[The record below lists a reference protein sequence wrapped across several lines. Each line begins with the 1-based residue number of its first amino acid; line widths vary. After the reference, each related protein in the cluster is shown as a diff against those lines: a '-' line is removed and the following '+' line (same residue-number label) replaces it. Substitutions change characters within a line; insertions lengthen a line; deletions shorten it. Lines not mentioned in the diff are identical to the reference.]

1 MRVRQEAPES
11 AFRSLAQTH
20 SQFMGEGSETFR
32 AHEATYGA
40 SPSCFRRVNAGR
52 CYPHPASATLA
63 DLSLVRERCK
73 RSARDAFR
81 YLLFLVALGAREVV
95 LNDRPWIVQAPI
107 VRRDASLVP
116 NRDDGHRPMVGP
128 VGTEHHAMVREFNC
142 DSLRQLLLTLRE
154 IIEFLL
160 RYPFIERRQRRRFR
174 WRVWRRHQV
183 PARKRGA
190 RPAWQSFII
199 SS

>member
-1 MRVRQEAPES
+1 
-11 AFRSLAQTH
+11 
-20 SQFMGEGSETFR
+20 MGEGSETFNAR
-32 AHEATYGA
+32 EATYGV
-40 SPSCFRRVNAGR
+40 SPSCSARMNAGR

-116 NRDDGHRPMVGP
+116 NRDGHHSRMPDLIGTDSAVVG
-128 VGTEHHAMVREFNC
+128 ELDHNL
-142 DSLRQLLLTLRE
+142 LRQLVLTLRE

-183 PARKRGA
+183 PARKRERGPRGKASLFLLKRHRHLCA
-190 RPAWQSFII
+190 RESGRRLP
-199 SS
+199 

>member
-1 MRVRQEAPES
+1 
-11 AFRSLAQTH
+11 
-20 SQFMGEGSETFR
+20 MGEGSETFNAR
-32 AHEATYGA
+32 EATYGV
-40 SPSCFRRVNAGR
+40 SPSCSARMNAGR

-116 NRDDGHRPMVGP
+116 NRDEAIIAACLIPSGP
-128 VGTEHHAMVREFNC
+128 TPLWFGSSTTTCFDNSFLHCARSSNSCC
-142 DSLRQLLLTLRE
+142 DIHS
-154 IIEFLL
+154 
-160 RYPFIERRQRRRFR
+160 
-174 WRVWRRHQV
+174 
-183 PARKRGA
+183 
-190 RPAWQSFII
+190 
-199 SS
+199 